1 MAIDKTWVTMR
12 NRKDPA
18 YWEGLQ
24 VFMELASKHKDCDG
38 RIFCPCVKC
47 KNTRLHPLNT
57 VEAHIFTKGF
67 ESSYERWIYHGEPD
81 EPVEANINVDA
92 DEMAG
97 VIEDFFPPIDDDE
110 RAGDDEMQRGQY
122 YDDMFEEIE
131 AQLYPGCD
139 WISSLNFIAKL
150 MHLKNLGKIPNYIFD
165 ELLKLLKFAFPKEN
179 KIPATHYEAKKKLGK
194 LGLGYES
201 IHVCVNNCCL
211 FHNEHASKDFCPV
224 CGTSRWINEETSGK
238 KVAHKVMRYFP
249 LTPRLKRLYSSR
261 HTSKEMV
268 WHRTGRVREN
278 GVMRHPVDSAAWK
291 DFDSRHPDFAR
302 DPRNV
307 RLGLAA
313 DGFNPFGNMSL
324 SYSMWPVVLV
334 NYNLPPW
341 MCMKDNNFMLSLLI
355 PGPKSPGKDMDVFLR
370 PLVDELNALWTQG
383 VETRDATTNSMFN
396 MRAALL
402 WTINDFPARSS
413 LSGWSGQGYKACPTC
428 NEDTTSIRV
437 IGKTSYVGHRRF
449 LPSNHRMRKD
459 REFDEN
465 VEKRPPPRRF
475 TCSEILE
482 QVNALSERAPGKRK
496 RGDTE
501 NNWRKKSIFYELE
514 YWSANE
520 LKHNIDVMHVEK
532 NVCDSILGTLL
543 DNDKSKDTTN
553 ARQDLKNMRIRQS
566 LWIFED
572 ARKRLLKPHAP
583 YVLTANDKQLFCKF
597 LKDVKLPDG
606 FCSNL
611 KKKVTNDNIVGLK
624 SHDCHVIMQRL
635 LPVCIGKFL
644 SKEVS
649 STIIELCNFFRILCS
664 RTLNVKDMEKAQGD
678 LIHIL
683 CKMERIYPPAFFD
696 IMIHLVI
703 HLPEEAILGGLVF
716 MRWMYPFERYM
727 KKLKNYVRNKA
738 RPEGS
743 IAEGYVIDEA
753 LTFCSMYFKGVHTKF
768 NCPERNE
775 DAPSVS
781 RYLTVYK
788 SQCRPLG
795 KQTITTLDEKTRKR
809 AEWYI
814 LQNSSEIDPYMT
826 EHLEIIAQRDPNAN
840 HNLLHKK
847 EFPSWFHKKIF
858 DLYKLGSLEHSDELL
873 ALAAGSDLVVYSY
886 PACIVNGVRFVVHSR
901 DKDRNTQNS
910 GVSVAGTEG
919 FDYFGE
925 LQEILHLSFSGAYSV
940 VLFRCKWF
948 NTDPRKK
955 KIIIENN
962 ITSINVSGV
971 WYKDDPYILASQA
984 KQVFF
989 VDDLVRGR
997 NWRVVH
1003 NVHHRQVWENILD
1016 ASNETDDVD
1025 VVHDTNSSNFT
1036 LSVDL
1041 GELNVQRTNDSPT
1054 IVDVPQSSEIVAN
1067 VDDSRDDEDEEIA
1080 EDLEDDLLID
1090 HLEDEI
1096 EEVPATNLH
1105 FISDDDCE

>member
-1 MAIDKTWVTMR
+1 
-12 NRKDPA
+12 
-18 YWEGLQ
+18 
-24 VFMELASKHKDCDG
+24 
-38 RIFCPCVKC
+38 
-47 KNTRLHPLNT
+47 
-57 VEAHIFTKGF
+57 
-67 ESSYERWIYHGEPD
+67 
-81 EPVEANINVDA
+81 
-92 DEMAG
+92 
-97 VIEDFFPPIDDDE
+97 
-110 RAGDDEMQRGQY
+110 
-122 YDDMFEEIE
+122 
-131 AQLYPGCD
+131 
-139 WISSLNFIAKL
+139 
-150 MHLKNLGKIPNYIFD
+150 
-165 ELLKLLKFAFPKEN
+165 
-179 KIPATHYEAKKKLGK
+179 
-194 LGLGYES
+194 
-201 IHVCVNNCCL
+201 
-211 FHNEHASKDFCPV
+211 
-224 CGTSRWINEETSGK
+224 
-238 KVAHKVMRYFP
+238 
-249 LTPRLKRLYSSR
+249 
-261 HTSKEMV
+261 
-268 WHRTGRVREN
+268 
-278 GVMRHPVDSAAWK
+278 
-291 DFDSRHPDFAR
+291 
-302 DPRNV
+302 
-307 RLGLAA
+307 
-313 DGFNPFGNMSL
+313 
-324 SYSMWPVVLV
+324 
-334 NYNLPPW
+334 
-341 MCMKDNNFMLSLLI
+341 
-355 PGPKSPGKDMDVFLR
+355 
-370 PLVDELNALWTQG
+370 
-383 VETRDATTNSMFN
+383 

-459 REFDEN
+459 REFDGN

-520 LKHNIDVMHVEK
+520 LEHNIDVMHVEK

-635 LPVCIGKFL
+635 LPVCIGK
-644 SKEVS
+644 
-649 STIIELCNFFRILCS
+649 
-664 RTLNVKDMEKAQGD
+664 
-678 LIHIL
+678 
-683 CKMERIYPPAFFD
+683 
-696 IMIHLVI
+696 
-703 HLPEEAILGGLVF
+703 
-716 MRWMYPFERYM
+716 
-727 KKLKNYVRNKA
+727 NKG

-753 LTFCSMYFKGVHTKF
+753 LTICSMYFKGVHTKF

-814 LQNSSEIDPYMT
+814 LQNSSEIDSYMT

-847 EFPSWFHKKIF
+847 EFPTWFHKKIF

-1054 IVDVPQSSEIVAN
+1054 IVDVPQSSEMVAN

-1096 EEVPATNLH
+1096 EEAPATNLH

>member
-1 MAIDKTWVTMR
+1 
-12 NRKDPA
+12 
-18 YWEGLQ
+18 
-24 VFMELASKHKDCDG
+24 
-38 RIFCPCVKC
+38 
-47 KNTRLHPLNT
+47 
-57 VEAHIFTKGF
+57 
-67 ESSYERWIYHGEPD
+67 
-81 EPVEANINVDA
+81 
-92 DEMAG
+92 
-97 VIEDFFPPIDDDE
+97 
-110 RAGDDEMQRGQY
+110 
-122 YDDMFEEIE
+122 
-131 AQLYPGCD
+131 
-139 WISSLNFIAKL
+139 
-150 MHLKNLGKIPNYIFD
+150 
-165 ELLKLLKFAFPKEN
+165 
-179 KIPATHYEAKKKLGK
+179 
-194 LGLGYES
+194 
-201 IHVCVNNCCL
+201 
-211 FHNEHASKDFCPV
+211 
-224 CGTSRWINEETSGK
+224 
-238 KVAHKVMRYFP
+238 
-249 LTPRLKRLYSSR
+249 
-261 HTSKEMV
+261 
-268 WHRTGRVREN
+268 
-278 GVMRHPVDSAAWK
+278 
-291 DFDSRHPDFAR
+291 
-302 DPRNV
+302 
-307 RLGLAA
+307 
-313 DGFNPFGNMSL
+313 
-324 SYSMWPVVLV
+324 
-334 NYNLPPW
+334 
-341 MCMKDNNFMLSLLI
+341 
-355 PGPKSPGKDMDVFLR
+355 
-370 PLVDELNALWTQG
+370 
-383 VETRDATTNSMFN
+383 
-396 MRAALL
+396 MRAALP
-402 WTINDFPARSS
+402 WTINDFLARSS

-459 REFDEN
+459 REFDGN

-482 QVNALSERAPGKRK
+482 QVNALSELAPGKRK

-520 LKHNIDVMHVEK
+520 LKHNIDVMHVEN

-572 ARKRLLKPHAP
+572 VRKRLLKPHAP

-635 LPVCIGKFL
+635 LPVCIGK
-644 SKEVS
+644 
-649 STIIELCNFFRILCS
+649 
-664 RTLNVKDMEKAQGD
+664 
-678 LIHIL
+678 
-683 CKMERIYPPAFFD
+683 
-696 IMIHLVI
+696 
-703 HLPEEAILGGLVF
+703 
-716 MRWMYPFERYM
+716 
-727 KKLKNYVRNKA
+727 NKA

-743 IAEGYVIDEA
+743 IVEGYVIDEA
-753 LTFCSMYFKGVHTKF
+753 STFCSMYFKGVHTKF

-847 EFPSWFHKKIF
+847 EFSSWFHKKIF

-873 ALAAGSDLVVYSY
+873 ALAAGYDLVVYSY

-919 FDYFGE
+919 FDYFGQLE
-925 LQEILHLSFSGAYSV
+925 EILHLSFSGAYSI

-997 NWRVVH
+997 NWRVIH
-1003 NVHHRQVWENILD
+1003 NVHHHQVWKNILA

-1054 IVDVPQSSEIVAN
+1054 IVDDPQSSEMVAN

-1096 EEVPATNLH
+1096 EEAPATNLH